1 MAAYYNEFDKPTAA
15 WLRELIKA
23 GLIADG
29 IVDERSIKDVQPTDI
44 VGFAQCH
51 FFAGIGGWSHALRL
65 AAWSD
70 DRPVWTGSCP
80 CQPYSAAGKG
90 LGDADER
97 NLWPEFYRLIREC
110 RPHVVFGEQVEG
122 AVRHGWIDGV
132 STDLE
137 AEGYA
142 VGACVL
148 GAHSVGAPHIRQRLY
163 WVADLHSDGC
173 DQGRGSL
180 AATGGNGA
188 FRNGSAGGMADSL
201 RRGRKVAIQHRGG
214 CDSPD
219 GIRKANGAGSG
230 CMPDRLGNPNNTQPQ
245 GRDGG
250 QLPERADEQTSG
262 PRSAWADSQAILC
275 RDGKYRRIPTQPA
288 LFPLAYGLPG
298 RVGLLRGY
306 GNAIVPET
314 AAEFIAA
321 WMETQREQAV
331 ESPAG

>member
-1 MAAYYNEFDKPTAA
+1 MTALYNEFDKPTAA

-29 IVDERSIKDVQPTDI
+29 VVDERSIKDVQPTDL
-44 VGFAQCH
+44 VGFTQCH
-51 FFAGIGGWSHALRL
+51 FFAGIAGWSLALRL
-65 AAWSD
+65 AGWPD
-70 DRPVWTGSCP
+70 DREVWTGSCP
-80 CQPYSAAGKG
+80 CQPYSTAGKG

-97 NLWPEFYRLIREC
+97 NLWSDFYRLIREC

-122 AVRHGWIDGV
+122 AVRHGWLDGV

-173 DQGRGSL
+173 DQGRGSI
-180 AATGGNGA
+180 AATWSNGA
-188 FRNGSAGGMADSL
+188 FGNGSADGMANANE
-201 RRGRKVAIQHRGG
+201 RRHNGREGSTV
-214 CDSPD
+214 
-219 GIRKANGAGSG
+219 NGWSIEHHEAEAGREH
-230 CMPDRLGNPNNTQPQ
+230 PNRPGNPNNSRPQ
-245 GRDGG
+245 GRDGS
-250 QLPERADEQTSG
+250 QLPDRSDEQIAR
-262 PRSAWADSQAILC
+262 PRSAWADSRAILC
-275 RDGKYRRIPTQPA
+275 RDGKTRRIPTQPA
-288 LFPLAYGLPG
+288 LFPLAHGLPG
-298 RVGLLRGY
+298 RVGLLRGAGNAIVRGA

-321 WMETQREQAV
+321 WI
-331 ESPAG
+331 ESQ